1 MKKIFIKIR
10 STIKFLIL
18 IIILMAL
25 IVGIF
30 AFVYK
35 PIYKVTLG
43 DEVVGYCAQKSKLQA
58 EIAEFVEKGNED
70 NKNLAF
76 VEVDNMP
83 TYSLCLLKR
92 GITTNDDEIFEKV
105 KQTGTAY
112 YRYYTI
118 LEDNEEKYYVPNFEM
133 AESVV
138 NKLKEK
144 DSNNIDNIQ
153 ILEKYETNLQ
163 NFATE
168 EEAVAG
174 FIMPEVNDKDSINR
188 YINKIVIECLYGDS
202 NYAYDLIYDECK
214 VNKFKENKQ
223 EFINYINNNKDKLYN
238 MNISEINVGETDDE
252 FDIKYSFKDVDGNI
266 YYLYVVEAEDFYFSI
281 K

>member
-92 GITTNDDEIFEKV
+92 GITTNDDEILEKV
-105 KQTGTAY
+105 KLTGTAY

-153 ILEKYETNLQ
+153 ILEKYENRMKFIVTVFTVCYVIL
-163 NFATE
+163 E
-168 EEAVAG
+168 E
-174 FIMPEVNDKDSINR
+174 
-188 YINKIVIECLYGDS
+188 
-202 NYAYDLIYDECK
+202 
-214 VNKFKENKQ
+214 
-223 EFINYINNNKDKLYN
+223 
-238 MNISEINVGETDDE
+238 
-252 FDIKYSFKDVDGNI
+252 
-266 YYLYVVEAEDFYFSI
+266 
-281 K
+281 